1 MTRRTL
7 ILGSAAALAAAREPR
22 KLATILGGIYG
33 QQITEPV
40 YTQTFALLGRL
51 RLGHPEAEIRELME
65 PFARQTPA
73 KLTPSHISGALIYP
87 EIGLAT
93 AAEKLAYEA
102 KIELY
107 SEMSDGIFMGPP
119 LLARLG
125 MHDEAVAHWKA
136 IETLCLRK
144 DGIYRHSPL
153 HETAW
158 GRGNAFPA
166 LGMALTLEHLSKKHS
181 GYAAMLASYQGLCK
195 TIAKFQTSNGM
206 WRQVI
211 DNESS
216 YEEFSCTAMIGAAMK
231 RGLKRKW
238 LKGDPYE
245 TAVTDAYVAIDKRT
259 RDDGS
264 VEGVCESTGKQ
275 TSLEAYLT
283 RRAITGIDPRG
294 GAMALFFATEFLK
307 SS

>member
-7 ILGSAAALAAAREPR
+7 VLGAAAMNATAREPR

-33 QQITEPV
+33 QQVTEPV

-65 PFARQTPA
+65 SFARQTPA
-73 KLTPSHISGALIYP
+73 KLTPSHLSGALIYP

-93 AAEKLAYEA
+93 AAEKLALEA
-102 KIELY
+102 TVGMY
-107 SEMSDGIFMGPP
+107 SEMSDGMFMGPP

-125 MHDEAVAHWKA
+125 IHDDAVAHWKA
-136 IETLCLRK
+136 IETFCLRK

-166 LGMALTLEHLSKKHS
+166 LGMALTLEHLSKKHR
-181 GYAAMLASYQGLCK
+181 GYGEMLAAYQRLCQ
-195 TIAKFQTSNGM
+195 TLAKFQTSNGL
-206 WRQVI
+206 WRQVV

-216 YEEFSCTAMIGAAMK
+216 YEEFSCTAMIGAAIK

-245 TAVTDAYVAIDKRT
+245 TCVEDAYVAIDKRT

-275 TSLEAYLT
+275 KSLEAYLT
-283 RRAITGIDPRG
+283 RRAITGIDARG
-294 GAMALFFATEFLK
+294 GAMALYFATEMMR
-307 SS
+307 

>member
-7 ILGSAAALAAAREPR
+7 ILGTAAAIAAAREPR

-51 RLGHPEAEIRELME
+51 RLGHPEAEIRDLME

-73 KLTPSHISGALIYP
+73 KLTPSHLSGALIYP
-87 EIGLAT
+87 EIGLSG
-93 AAEKLAYEA
+93 AAERLASEA
-102 KIELY
+102 TVALY
-107 SEMSDGIFMGPP
+107 SEMSDGVFMGPP
-119 LLARLG
+119 LLSRVG

-136 IETLCLRK
+136 IESLCLRK
-144 DGIYRHSPL
+144 DGLYRHSPL
-153 HETAW
+153 HEAAW

-166 LGMALTLEHLSKKHS
+166 LGLALTLDTLPKKHRA
-181 GYAAMLASYQGLCK
+181 YPEMLAAFQKHCQTL
-195 TIAKFQTSNGM
+195 AKFQTSNGL

-211 DNESS
+211 DHESS
-216 YEEFSCTAMIGAAMK
+216 YEEFSCTAMIGAALK

-238 LKGDPYE
+238 LKGDPFE
-245 TAVTDAYVAIDKRT
+245 TAVTDAYIAIDKRT

-275 TSLEAYLT
+275 TSLEAYLN

-294 GAMALFFATEFLK
+294 GAMALYFATEFLK